1 MKPKQFA
8 ALLGVTALALLF
20 AVVSYV
26 SNNRWA
32 PARVSGAT
40 LLPELAAQADKVAKV
55 ELSQGGKKLTLAR
68 EKSDWVLADRSQ
80 YPAKSESV
88 RALLIKLAQAR
99 TIEPKTQKKDR
110 LALLELEDPAA
121 KDAKSHLVRLLD
133 EKGAVVGEAVVGKRR
148 SDAFGASKSGT
159 YMRRPDEVQAWLTDA
174 DVDVPL
180 AVKDWVKPQV
190 LDLSS
195 AKLSSVTIE
204 IPGEEPLK
212 IAREGDKGDKYALA
226 GGVPEGKKLK
236 KNANLDSIVRAV
248 GSIDMEDVRK
258 PDAGGGDAAGAAKIE
273 GGGGLG
279 VTLKL
284 RKQDKDYWL
293 SITAAGE
300 GDSKKTAEEI
310 THRTQGWEFKI
321 PSWKAEAI
329 LKRRADL
336 IESS

>member
-8 ALLGVTALALLF
+8 ALLGVSALALLF

-32 PARVSGAT
+32 PTRAPGAA
-40 LLPELAAQADKVAKV
+40 LVPSLAAQADKVAKV
-55 ELSQGGKKLTLAR
+55 ELKQGDKTLTLVR
-68 EKSDWVLADRSQ
+68 DKDDWVLADRAR

-88 RALLIKLAQAR
+88 RALLIKLARAR
-99 TIEPKTQKKDR
+99 TIEPKTQVKDR

-121 KDAKSHLVRLLD
+121 KEAKSRLVRLLD
-133 EKGAVVGEAVVGKRR
+133 DKGAVVGEAIVGKRR
-148 SDAFGASKSGT
+148 FDAFGASKSGT
-159 YMRRPDEVQAWLTDA
+159 YMRRPGEVQSWLTDA
-174 DVDVPL
+174 DVDVAL
-180 AVKDWVKPQV
+180 AVRDWVKPQV

-195 AKLSSVTIE
+195 VKISGVTIE
-204 IPGEEPLK
+204 VPGEEPLK
-212 IAREGDKGDKYALA
+212 LAREGEKYALA

-236 KNANLDSIVRAV
+236 SGANLDSIARAV
-248 GSIDMEDVRK
+248 GSIDLEDVRK
-258 PDAGGGDAAGAAKIE
+258 PEAGGGEAAGAAKVEGE
-273 GGGGLG
+273 GGLAI
-279 VTLKL
+279 TLKL

-293 SITAAGE
+293 SLTASGE

-310 THRTQGWEFKI
+310 TGRTQGWEFKI
-321 PSWKAEAI
+321 PTWKAEAI